1 MGEGWSVTAY
11 EVDKPRYNLGIH
23 CPAETLNEKIS
34 CKFSI
39 SPTTITSRKQTVDMA
54 LEFKIPGITDK
65 TEKTDPYGGM
75 SIEFYSGSID
85 KNGKVNRFV
94 NHYVKP
100 APDMEW
106 KNPDGYDRYI
116 GSLRNFETYE
126 GFWRDEQ
133 GTYTVDA
140 CVSFDNGETCTYC
153 GPNGVVLDYETYH
166 SHERETLT
174 VTYAENNCGDGVIE
188 DGEVC
193 DGDNFLPESLIC
205 DKEGQIILN
214 PNKVSCGSCNITSTG
229 TACGDPLPNCNGQKV
244 DAGEVCD
251 GTNIPQ
257 DARVCPE
264 GQTVVDNP
272 QWICGDTCAYVDTSK
287 ACEVAC
293 GNGKIDAVVSGM
305 NAEICDGD
313 DIPEAARVCPT
324 GMVLKDNPV
333 WVCNSACSGIDA
345 TRACEV
351 ACGNGKIDAV
361 VSGSDTGEV
370 CDGNLF
376 TADIASKCNET
387 TTYDETRKSC
397 NSQCKLDHAACVP
410 NAHLVFDE
418 YAFVSKPDSNAEAFA
433 MTINLYGNSSFD
445 ASGCTLSFLDANA
458 KFIYNKYTSATESGY
473 RLARF
478 DLLSMGQSRV
488 PDSGNDKGKLILNP
502 CEPLVICS
510 IPSDEATYKYFQ
522 DTVFANKC
530 DASLVLESSPT
541 TFNGDFVVKRM
552 NDIAY
557 VQLTCGGNY
566 IDYIDF
572 KGLVK
577 DYKAKKTHGKI
588 KASDKRPWSSYETV
602 VHANRFDT
610 DDAFNIATFATPV
623 CK

>member
-1 MGEGWSVTAY
+1 
-11 EVDKPRYNLGIH
+11 
-23 CPAETLNEKIS
+23 
-34 CKFSI
+34 
-39 SPTTITSRKQTVDMA
+39 
-54 LEFKIPGITDK
+54 
-65 TEKTDPYGGM
+65 
-75 SIEFYSGSID
+75 
-85 KNGKVNRFV
+85 
-94 NHYVKP
+94 
-100 APDMEW
+100 
-106 KNPDGYDRYI
+106 
-116 GSLRNFETYE
+116 
-126 GFWRDEQ
+126 
-133 GTYTVDA
+133 
-140 CVSFDNGETCTYC
+140 
-153 GPNGVVLDYETYH
+153 
-166 SHERETLT
+166 
-174 VTYAENNCGDGVIE
+174 
-188 DGEVC
+188 
-193 DGDNFLPESLIC
+193 
-205 DKEGQIILN
+205 
-214 PNKVSCGSCNITSTG
+214 
-229 TACGDPLPNCNGQKV
+229 
-244 DAGEVCD
+244 
-251 GTNIPQ
+251 
-257 DARVCPE
+257 
-264 GQTVVDNP
+264 
-272 QWICGDTCAYVDTSK
+272 
-287 ACEVAC
+287 
-293 GNGKIDAVVSGM
+293 M

-433 MTINLYGNSSFD
+433 MTINLYGNRSFD

-458 KFIYNKYTSATESGY
+458 KFIYNKYTSGTESGY